1 MFDHRPVRKRRSYST
16 AFKLQVLAETREPFV
31 SVAEVARRHGM
42 NANVIFNW
50 LRDPRFGASSAV
62 TGFLPVEIGA
72 SPARMASHPL
82 HEERSGVTVELMAGA
97 RIRCR
102 DEGSLVMVLRA
113 LRQVT

>member
-1 MFDHRPVRKRRSYST
+1 MFDHKPVRTRRSYSR

-50 LRDPRFGASSAV
+50 LRDPRFGGDKAV
-62 TGFLPVEIGA
+62 TSFLPVKIG
-72 SPARMASHPL
+72 PAPVAVTAQPI
-82 HEERSGVTVELMAGA
+82 SGPGDEVIVELAAGA
-97 RIRCR
+97 RIRCK
-102 DEGSLVMVLRA
+102 DEPSLVMVLRA

>member
-1 MFDHRPVRKRRSYST
+1 MFDHKPVRKRRSYSK
-16 AFKLQVLAETREPFV
+16 AFKLQVLAETRKPFV

-50 LRDPRFGASSAV
+50 LRDPRLRAGD
-62 TGFLPVEIGA
+62 TGTEFLPVEIGPT
-72 SPARMASHPL
+72 PARMASHPL
-82 HEERSGVTVELMAGA
+82 PEERTEVVVELTAGA

-102 DEGSLVMVLRA
+102 GEGSLVMVLRA

>member
-1 MFDHRPVRKRRSYST
+1 MFDHKPVRKRRSYSR

-50 LRDPRFGASSAV
+50 LRDPRFGGDKAV
-62 TGFLPVEIGA
+62 TGFLPVKIG
-72 SPARMASHPL
+72 PAPVAVTAQPI
-82 HEERSGVTVELMAGA
+82 SGPGDEVIVELAAGA

-102 DEGSLVMVLRA
+102 DEPSRVRVLRA

>member
-1 MFDHRPVRKRRSYST
+1 MFDHKPVRRRRSYSK

-50 LRDPRFGASSAV
+50 LRDPRLQARDTGA
-62 TGFLPVEIGA
+62 GFLPVEIGA

-82 HEERSGVTVELMAGA
+82 PEERADAVVELAGGA

>member
-1 MFDHRPVRKRRSYST
+1 MFDHKPVRKRRSYSR

-50 LRDPRFGASSAV
+50 LRDPRLQARDTGA
-62 TGFLPVEIGA
+62 GFLPVEIG
-72 SPARMASHPL
+72 PTLARMASHRLP
-82 HEERSGVTVELMAGA
+82 EERTEVVVELTAGA
-97 RIRCR
+97 RIHCR

>member
-1 MFDHRPVRKRRSYST
+1 MFDHKPVRTRRSYSR

-50 LRDPRFGASSAV
+50 LRDPRFGGSSAV
-62 TGFLPVEIGA
+62 TGFLPVKID
-72 SPARMASHPL
+72 PAPVAVTAQPL
-82 HEERSGVTVELMAGA
+82 SGPGDEVIVELAAGA

-102 DEGSLVMVLRA
+102 DEPSLVKVLRA

>member
-1 MFDHRPVRKRRSYST
+1 MFDHKPVRRRRSYSR

-50 LRDPRFGASSAV
+50 LRDLRLQARDTGA
-62 TGFLPVEIGA
+62 GFLPVEIGA
-72 SPARMASHPL
+72 SPARMASRPL
-82 HEERSGVTVELMAGA
+82 PKERAEAVVELAGGA

>member
-1 MFDHRPVRKRRSYST
+1 MFDHKPVRKRRSYSR

-50 LRDPRFGASSAV
+50 LRDPRFGGSSAV
-62 TGFLPVEIGA
+62 TSFLPVKIG
-72 SPARMASHPL
+72 PAPVAVTAQPI
-82 HEERSGVTVELMAGA
+82 SGPGDDVFVELAAGA
-97 RIRCR
+97 RILCR
-102 DEGSLVMVLRA
+102 DEPSLVRVLRA